1 MKEGKIGYAVS
12 KVGQMEVNWFMPPKI
27 RVSILDDHQS
37 IVDGYLYRL
46 SNTPQIEVVTTMFYG
61 EELESTLP
69 TKPTDVLILDVN
81 VPTSPSNTNPY
92 PILHWIPQL
101 LQTYPSLNVLVISM
115 HAQRTLIKA
124 VMEAGASGYILKD
137 DQSTLRALP
146 SVIISVAQGGIHLS
160 RQAHDLLLRI
170 GSQDQQDLA
179 LTSRQQEVLSLLTAY
194 PDLTSANI
202 AQKLGIGHST
212 VRNLLSDAYLR
223 LGVRN
228 RSAAIAK
235 ARQLGLITP
244 VVQLSSPHQS

>member
-1 MKEGKIGYAVS
+1 MS
-12 KVGQMEVNWFMPPKI
+12 PKI

-46 SNTPQIEVVTTMFYG
+46 SNTPQIEVVATMFYG

-69 TKPTDVLILDVN
+69 SKPTDVLILDVN
-81 VPTSPSNTNPY
+81 VPTSPTNTNPY

-137 DQSTLRALP
+137 DQATLRALP

-160 RQAHDLLLRI
+160 RQAHDLLLRN
-170 GSQDQQDLA
+170 GSQETLNPA

-202 AQKLGIGHST
+202 AQKLGVGHST

-244 VVQLSSPHQS
+244 VVQLSSPHQL

>member
-1 MKEGKIGYAVS
+1 MS
-12 KVGQMEVNWFMPPKI
+12 PKI

-46 SNTPQIEVVTTMFYG
+46 SNTPQIEVVATMFYG

-69 TKPTDVLILDVN
+69 SKPTDVLILDVN
-81 VPTSPSNTNPY
+81 VPTSPTNVNPY

-101 LQTYPSLNVLVISM
+101 LQIYPSLNVLVISM
-115 HAQRTLIKA
+115 HAQRTIIKA

-137 DQSTLRALP
+137 DQATLRALP

-160 RQAHDLLLRI
+160 RQAHDLLLRK
-170 GSQDQQDLA
+170 GSQDDLDLP

-202 AQKLGIGHST
+202 AQKLGVRHST

-244 VVQLSSPHQS
+244 VVQLSSPHQL

>member
-1 MKEGKIGYAVS
+1 MS
-12 KVGQMEVNWFMPPKI
+12 PKI

-46 SNTPQIEVVTTMFYG
+46 SNTPQIEVVATMFYG

-69 TKPTDVLILDVN
+69 SKPTDVLILDVN
-81 VPTSPSNTNPY
+81 VPTSPTNVNPY

-101 LQTYPSLNVLVISM
+101 LQIYPSLNVLVISM
-115 HAQRTLIKA
+115 HAQRTIIKA

-137 DQSTLRALP
+137 DQATLRALP

-160 RQAHDLLLRI
+160 RQAHDLLLRK
-170 GSQDQQDLA
+170 GSQDDLDLP

-202 AQKLGIGHST
+202 AQKLGVRHST

-244 VVQLSSPHQS
+244 VVQLSSPH

>member
-1 MKEGKIGYAVS
+1 MS
-12 KVGQMEVNWFMPPKI
+12 PKI

-46 SNTPQIEVVTTMFYG
+46 SNAPQIEVVATMFYG
-61 EELESTLP
+61 EELESTLLS
-69 TKPTDVLILDVN
+69 KPTDVLILDVN
-81 VPTSPSNTNPY
+81 VPTSPTNINPY

-101 LQTYPSLNVLVISM
+101 LQTYPLLNVLVISM
-115 HAQRTLIKA
+115 HAQRTIIKA

-137 DQSTLRALP
+137 DQATLRTLP
-146 SVIISVAQGGIHLS
+146 SVIITIAQGGIHLS
-160 RQAHDLLLRI
+160 RQAHDLLLRN
-170 GSQDQQDLA
+170 GLQEHPDHV

-194 PDLTSANI
+194 PDLTSATV
-202 AQKLGIGHST
+202 AQKLGVRHST

-228 RSAAIAK
+228 RSAAIVK

-244 VVQLSSPHQS
+244 FTQL

>member
-1 MKEGKIGYAVS
+1 MS
-12 KVGQMEVNWFMPPKI
+12 SKI

-46 SNTPQIEVVTTMFYG
+46 SNTPQIEVVATMFYG

-69 TKPTDVLILDVN
+69 SKPADVLILDVN
-81 VPTSPSNTNPY
+81 VPTSPTNTNPY

-115 HAQRTLIKA
+115 HAQRTIIKA

-137 DQSTLRALP
+137 DQATLRALP

-160 RQAHDLLLRI
+160 RQAHDLLLKN
-170 GSQDQQDLA
+170 GSQDDLNPA

-194 PDLTSANI
+194 PDLTSATV
-202 AQKLGIGHST
+202 AQKLGVRHST

-244 VVQLSSPHQS
+244 FAQL